1 MDTVEVS
8 VLKYKF
14 QFRPMRWREELSI
27 KPAEKVDRRRQ
38 LLAHA
43 LVAVSGYQVK
53 SVEDAMRIFTAIPL
67 TVVSRIFIIYKGTIP
82 KDRIFHTMG
91 LYKAPEPLRFA
102 RQIEEAER
110 AREEE
115 TFQKVENMME
125 QKFGREEMEGA
136 RELQEAIRKGSGMR
150 GATKASPERIAPPE
164 DGNANPSR

>member
-14 QFRPMRWREELSI
+14 QFRPIRWREELSI
-27 KPAEKVDRRRQ
+27 KPLEKVDRRRQ

-43 LVAVSGYQVK
+43 LVSVSGFPISNVA
-53 SVEDAMRIFTAIPL
+53 DATKIFAAIPL

-82 KDRIFHTMG
+82 PDRIFHTLG

-110 AREEE
+110 DREEE

-125 QKFGREEMEGA
+125 QKFGREEMEAA
-136 RELQEAIRKGSGMR
+136 RELEAAIRKGSGMR
-150 GATKASPERIAPPE
+150 GATKASPERITIPE
-164 DGNANPSR
+164 DGNVNPPR